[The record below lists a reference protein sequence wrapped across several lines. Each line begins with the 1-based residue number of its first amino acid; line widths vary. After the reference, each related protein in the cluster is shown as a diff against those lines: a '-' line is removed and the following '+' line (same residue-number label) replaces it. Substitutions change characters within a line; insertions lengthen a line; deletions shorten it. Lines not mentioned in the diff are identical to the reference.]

1 MPDIGSAPQTT
12 SNLKNLDDLTLVNR
26 SLKGDFDAFSQIV
39 LRYQDRAHRLAW
51 SMMRDESDAQDVV
64 QEAFL
69 NIYRK
74 LDTFQGNAQFSSWVY
89 RVVVNAA
96 LMRLRKRH
104 SQKEI
109 SLDEI
114 PTSVNVDEFSV
125 GVPQWRFRSD
135 QTLENLELRNQILN
149 AIDELDPKYQVVFVL
164 KEVEGLSLQEI
175 SDTLEI
181 SLPAV
186 KSRLHRARIFLQSSL
201 ERYLK

>member
-1 MPDIGSAPQTT
+1 MPDIGSTYQTT
-12 SNLKNLDDLTLVNR
+12 QSLKDMDDLTLVDR

-51 SMMRDESDAQDVV
+51 SMTRDESDAQDVV

-74 LDTFQGNAQFSSWVY
+74 LDTFEGDAQFSSWLY
-89 RVVVNAA
+89 KVVVNAA
-96 LMRLRKRH
+96 LMRLRKNRRK
-104 SQKEI
+104 QEV

-114 PTSVNVDEFSV
+114 PPTVEIDEFAV
-125 GVPQWRFRSD
+125 DVPQWRFRSD
-135 QTLENLELRNQILN
+135 LVLENLELRNKILD
-149 AIDELDPKYQVVFVL
+149 AIDELDPKYQVVFIL

-175 SDTLEI
+175 SETLEI

-186 KSRLHRARIFLQSSL
+186 KSRLHRARIFLQTSL
-201 ERYLK
+201 ERYLR